1 MDYNKLV
8 WNLRKK
14 AFNYEGEKSTQFD
27 RVLKEAIKRKV
38 IAYSQTDENEE
49 RRKAIIS
56 DSIISQ
62 SPF

>member
-38 IAYSQTDENEE
+38 IAYSQTDEFLLTKMKKDEKLLF
-49 RRKAIIS
+49 RTR
-56 DSIISQ
+56 
-62 SPF
+62 